1 MHEGVQDAEEY
12 IEGGE
17 TLESTAAI
25 KDYYGHKGDVKLANG
40 ATLSWQR
47 GSKEVAALRGLT
59 PGGTMTGVES
69 TISSESELR
78 LAASKT
84 GEQGRITAA
93 QLTLQSGV
101 TLNLDSV
108 YLDDF
113 SYINATNVVVQVRD
127 TTLELSVANT
137 LVIAEADLGTDL
149 GLMACAEGDSLIL
162 PAGVSVRE
170 LQVDSLQGALT
181 LTGDSLTL
189 DMTALDLS
197 GADAVKVSFTGDVG
211 NPDRLCRCQ

>member
-1 MHEGVQDAEEY
+1 M
-12 IEGGE
+12 
-17 TLESTAAI
+17 
-25 KDYYGHKGDVKLANG
+25 
-40 ATLSWQR
+40 
-47 GSKEVAALRGLT
+47 
-59 PGGTMTGVES
+59 
-69 TISSESELR
+69 
-78 LAASKT
+78 
-84 GEQGRITAA
+84 
-93 QLTLQSGV
+93 

-197 GADAVKVSFTGDVG
+197 GADAVKVSCTGDVTMASADSMVVTALLAG
-211 NPDRLCRCQ
+211 TSLTGYYSPVEDGCWYFVQSVPEPATATLSLMALAALAVRRRRR